1 MAPNA
6 AGNTKTRKIRSGR
19 GCSSRSGRWAILRPY
34 PLPAVLARRQRSVG
48 PAAVSRSPG
57 RSPTPQTRRRSSST
71 STQTPA
77 EAGKTTWSPGW
88 TGIETPTCSHQ
99 SSPGPTARMIPCCG
113 GGSCVP
119 GGTTRPDRRIRSWSS
134 SLTTTW
140 SNSGRSWW
148 RTASIGS
155 LRERASTALRIT
167 TAVHKFGTD
176 LAHPSVVWGGQWAHG
191 LGVAAAPPSRVP
203 AERHVS
209 QARPDKRTARRDAR
223 VAERATEEWGVLS
236 LEELR
241 QCGLNREAVRDRVR
255 AGQLHRLH
263 RAVYAVGHRAVSLE
277 GQLLAAVKSLGPDA
291 VLSHFSA
298 AALWGFVDWD
308 GRHPEVTVCRMGA
321 RRRAGIR
328 VHPTNGLEPRD
339 VMRHRGSPSPRPP
352 ALSPTSRASP
362 TTSFCERR
370 SAEAW
375 RGIGP
380 VFGSSRLQVGGLARA
395 VAQAT
400 SAAC

>member
-1 MAPNA
+1 
-6 AGNTKTRKIRSGR
+6 
-19 GCSSRSGRWAILRPY
+19 
-34 PLPAVLARRQRSVG
+34 
-48 PAAVSRSPG
+48 
-57 RSPTPQTRRRSSST
+57 
-71 STQTPA
+71 
-77 EAGKTTWSPGW
+77 
-88 TGIETPTCSHQ
+88 
-99 SSPGPTARMIPCCG
+99 MIPCWG

-148 RTASIGS
+148 RTASTGS

-176 LAHPSVVWGGQWAHG
+176 LAHPSVVWGGQWARG
-191 LGVAAAPPSRVP
+191 LGVAAAPPSRMP

-241 QCGLNREAVRDRVR
+241 QCGLNREAVRGRVR

-277 GQLLAAVKSLGPDA
+277 CQLLAAVKSLGPDA
-291 VLSHFSA
+291 ALSHFSA

-308 GRHPEVTVCRMGA
+308 ERHPEVTVCRMGA

-328 VHPTNGLEPRD
+328 VPRTTGLEPRD
-339 VMRHRGSPSPRPP
+339 VTRHKGILVTSPTRTLADLAGVANYKLLRTAVRRALARHRASVRQLETACRRLGPRRGSGNLRRVLATAAPTRSELEDVVFDLIVDAGFVRPDVNRPLLLAGRRVIPDSAGPSIRSWWRPTA
-352 ALSPTSRASP
+352 ALGTTIRSLAPTMPNARCCSRPTVIASCG
-362 TTSFCERR
+362 SRGRR
-370 SAEAW
+370 
-375 RGIGP
+375 R
-380 VFGSSRLQVGGLARA
+380 
-395 VAQAT
+395 
-400 SAAC
+400 